1 MNAKY
6 VADVMKLIPSDKIET
21 VIKLA
26 VSFDRTKLSEKL
38 EQFKANL
45 PTIKSVL
52 YRSPFLEN
60 ILNLIS
66 MSNKDNEKYLYAVLS
81 QSESEAVVVQTALN
95 NYPFALIPTLNNS
108 IVKTVLNKMP
118 QAQRIKFLYTLE
130 SPMKDEWLELCA
142 PEGTKTRDLFNL
154 EFEKIDMTSSLRDD
168 VMMEAESLYSEY
180 CLQARIIIRN
190 SPDLM
195 KVLRQNVEDWVSG
208 SSPDQSIATDLSEDL
223 DDLKVAA

>member
-130 SPMKDEWLELCA
+130 SPLKDEWLELCA

>member
-1 MNAKY
+1 
-6 VADVMKLIPSDKIET
+6 
-21 VIKLA
+21 
-26 VSFDRTKLSEKL
+26 
-38 EQFKANL
+38 
-45 PTIKSVL
+45 
-52 YRSPFLEN
+52 
-60 ILNLIS
+60 
-66 MSNKDNEKYLYAVLS
+66 
-81 QSESEAVVVQTALN
+81 
-95 NYPFALIPTLNNS
+95 
-108 IVKTVLNKMP
+108 
-118 QAQRIKFLYTLE
+118 
-130 SPMKDEWLELCA
+130 MKDEWLELCA